1 MRQAA
6 PGPRSPASSRLS
18 HPFRIR
24 RRALPPV
31 HRPTAPGS
39 PRGAKEELTIRRF
52 NRFDRGGRDPNEP
65 RVNERIRKS
74 PVRLI
79 DTDGAQLG
87 VVPLEDARRRAEERG
102 LDLVEVGANAD
113 PPVVRILDWGKVR
126 YERQKRERESRKK
139 ATVIEVKEVKYRPT
153 IDDHDFDI
161 KTQRARR
168 FLEKGNKVKV
178 TVFFRYRQL
187 RRPELGA
194 EILDKVTEELS
205 DIGTV
210 ESRSRMEGRQ
220 MVMIVAPTAMSK

>member
-1 MRQAA
+1 MEPVEPSEPRVESPFPFNLAPAA
-6 PGPRSPASSRLS
+6 DPRVRPPAD
-18 HPFRIR
+18 
-24 RRALPPV
+24 RAPS
-31 HRPTAPGS
+31 AE
-39 PRGAKEELTIRRF
+39 GAKEDTTIRRF

-79 DTDGAQLG
+79 DTDGSQLG
-87 VVPLEDARRRAEERG
+87 VVPIEDARRRAEERG

-126 YERQKRERESRKK
+126 YERQKRERESKK
-139 ATVIEVKEVKYRPT
+139 RTTTIEVKEVKYRPT

-168 FLEKGNKVKV
+168 FLEKGNKVKI

-194 EILDKVTEELS
+194 EILDKVTEALS
-205 DIGTV
+205 DVAAV
-210 ESRSRMEGRQ
+210 ETRSRMEGRQ
-220 MVMIVAPTAMSK
+220 MVMVLAPASMSK